1 MCVRPRASA
10 TLIASSARLAAT
22 ELQLVGAYASNG
34 PDFPDAIALAQQA
47 PLAGFVD
54 AVYPLARWREA
65 IGHASA
71 AGRLGTI
78 KVAFDPQKD

>member
-1 MCVRPRASA
+1 VVLSGMPNAGVDLTPIWFR
-10 TLIASSARLAAT
+10 
-22 ELQLVGAYASNG
+22 ELQLVGAYASG
-34 PDFPDAIALAQQA
+34 GQDFPDAIALAQQA